1 MQNTLEVT
9 RSLALSDLK
18 DLANAQQPC
27 ITLYMPLEPAPNT
40 TRVDYMRLKGGI
52 RQAEQ
57 KLTETWPELTKAQMR
72 ELIAPLHAL
81 ETEATEWGGEG
92 GSLVVLRSPEV
103 FRAFE
108 VKQELDE
115 TTVVGEFFHVFPF
128 IHTLNVAQQ
137 VFLFAGTEPEACP
150 APTLH
155 AARGR
160 TGTVPRG
167 HAHKS

>member
-40 TRVDYMRLKGGI
+40 TRMDYMRLKGGI

-57 KLTETWPELTKAQMR
+57 KLAETWPDLTKAQLR

-92 GSLVVLRSPEV
+92 GSLVVLRSPDV

-108 VKQELDE
+108 VKQE
-115 TTVVGEFFHVFPF
+115 
-128 IHTLNVAQQ
+128 
-137 VFLFAGTEPEACP
+137 
-150 APTLH
+150 
-155 AARGR
+155 
-160 TGTVPRG
+160 
-167 HAHKS
+167 